1 MGSFCDAIKV
11 FMSTI
16 HAARAILLLILGPP
30 LTILFSTLTW
40 IDLVLVRRSQRNGQ
54 LFPRL
59 WGRTM
64 CGLAGVRVRVLGT
77 ENLEAGQTYI
87 FMGNHVS
94 QFDIFTFQGYSPHDF
109 RWIVKKELFRIP
121 VFGAAM
127 RRAGLVAI
135 DRSHGRE
142 AMKSLNAAAENINN
156 GASVLIFPEGTRS
169 IDGTLQP
176 FKAGVITL
184 AIKAGVPV
192 VPVGFVGTYEV
203 LPKGRLLANP
213 GEVIIR
219 IGRPISI
226 QGYTMKDKHELARVL
241 HDRVAELLVSPPQ

>member
-1 MGSFCDAIKV
+1 
-11 FMSTI
+11 
-16 HAARAILLLILGPP
+16 
-30 LTILFSTLTW
+30 
-40 IDLVLVRRSQRNGQ
+40 
-54 LFPRL
+54 
-59 WGRTM
+59 M
-64 CGLAGVRVRVLGT
+64 CALAGVRVRVLGT

-94 QFDIFTFQGYSPHDF
+94 QFDIFAGQGYFPHDF

-142 AMKSLNAAAENINN
+142 AMKSLNAAAENINS

-226 QGYTMKDKHELARVL
+226 QGYTMKDKHELAREL

>member
-1 MGSFCDAIKV
+1 MYP
-11 FMSTI
+11 I

-30 LTILFSTLTW
+30 LTIIYSTLAW
-40 IDLVLVRRSQRNGQ
+40 IDLVLVRRSQRKGQ

-59 WGRTM
+59 WGRAM
-64 CGLAGVRVRVLGT
+64 CRLAGVPVRVEGT
-77 ENLEAGQTYI
+77 ENLSAEQTYI

-94 QFDIFTFQGYSPHDF
+94 QFDIFAGQGYFPHDF

-142 AMKSLNAAAENINN
+142 AMKSLNAAAEHINS
-156 GASVLIFPEGTRS
+156 GTSVLIFPEGTRS
-169 IDGTLQP
+169 QDGTLQP

-192 VPVGFVGTYEV
+192 VPVGFIGTHEV
-203 LPKGRLLANP
+203 LPKGRFLARP
-213 GEVIIR
+213 GEVLIR
-219 IGRPISI
+219 IGRPISV
-226 QGYTMKDKHELARVL
+226 QAYTMKDKHQLAEYL
-241 HDRVAELLVSPPQ
+241 HDRVAELLVAPGP

>member
-1 MGSFCDAIKV
+1 
-11 FMSTI
+11 MSLI
-16 HAARAILLLILGPP
+16 HAARAVLLLILGPP
-30 LTILFSTLTW
+30 LTILFSSLAW
-40 IDLVLVRRSQRNGQ
+40 IDLALVRRSQRKGQ
-54 LFPRL
+54 LFPTLWARTLCRL
-59 WGRTM
+59 S
-64 CGLAGVRVRVLGT
+64 GVRVRVVGT
-77 ENLEAGQTYI
+77 ENLAADQTYI

-121 VFGAAM
+121 IFGAAM

-142 AMKSLNAAAENINN
+142 AMKSLNAAAEQISS

-169 IDGTLQP
+169 PDGTLQP

-203 LPKGRLLANP
+203 LPKGRFFVTP
-213 GEVIIR
+213 GEVVIR
-219 IGRPISI
+219 IGQPIFI
-226 QGYTMKDKHELARVL
+226 TGYTMKDKHRLAEYL
-241 HDRVAELLVSPPQ
+241 HARVAELLVSKAQ

>member
-1 MGSFCDAIKV
+1 
-11 FMSTI
+11 MSPI
-16 HAARAILLLILGPP
+16 HTARAILLLILGPP
-30 LTILFSTLTW
+30 LTIIFSALAW
-40 IDLVLVRRSQRNGQ
+40 IDLVLVRRSQRKGQ

-64 CGLAGVRVRVLGT
+64 CALAGVRVRVLGT

-142 AMKSLNAAAENINN
+142 AMKSLNAAAENINS

-203 LPKGRLLANP
+203 LPKGRLLVNP
-213 GEVIIR
+213 GEVILR

-226 QGYTMKDKHELARVL
+226 RGYTMKDKHELARVL